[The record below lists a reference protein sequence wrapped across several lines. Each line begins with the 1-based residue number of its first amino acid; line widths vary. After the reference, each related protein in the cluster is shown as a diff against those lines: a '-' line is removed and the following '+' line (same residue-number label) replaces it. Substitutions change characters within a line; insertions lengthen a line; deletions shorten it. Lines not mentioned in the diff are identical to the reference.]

1 MKFRIRLANQIVGL
15 FILLAIVGLVAA
27 LIMLGLNQRW
37 FSEKHLLISRFKSG
51 SALRVGMAVTLR
63 GFEIGKVGKKAL
75 DPEKLEV
82 KIEFQIYD
90 EFYDQVVLE
99 NSVIE
104 LSVNP
109 LGGSALLF
117 HPGKIQGAPRP
128 PLKEG
133 SFIHSLDFDEGK
145 ELVRKGLVDKSGG
158 DDTISTLLSQ
168 IGPVLDN
175 VNEALYNAKQ
185 LILTVEEGIKG
196 DRSTQLGVML
206 YNVNSIMD
214 SIDEII
220 SGRDTGPIGTSLSNV
235 SKTTETLDE
244 SINSITKSIDE
255 TMREV
260 SALVKDL
267 EETFY
272 RDIKKITANL
282 EEMTSDP
289 DGLVTRLIDPKGS
302 IATLLDDNNELYNN
316 IIKTVENVNAIVDD
330 LEKFTEFLTSTTP
343 QIAGILEEGRS
354 ALAEGKDVIE
364 ALKNNPLLRGGV
376 EEEKKQPT
384 TFSGFRDEEF

>member
-206 YNVNSIMD
+206 YNVNSLMD
-214 SIDEII
+214 SIDDIF
-220 SGRDTGPIGTSLSNV
+220 SGRDTGPIGTSLANV

-302 IATLLDDNNELYNN
+302 IATFLDDNNELYNN

>member
-185 LILTVEEGIKG
+185 LILTVEEGIRG

>member
-185 LILTVEEGIKG
+185 LILTVEEGIRG

-302 IATLLDDNNELYNN
+302 IATFLDDNNELYNN

>member
-15 FILLAIVGLVAA
+15 FILLAIVGLVTA

-51 SALRVGMAVTLR
+51 SSLRVGMAVTLR
-63 GFEIGKVGKKAL
+63 GFEIGKVEKKEL
-75 DPEKLEV
+75 DSEKLEV

-90 EFYDQVVLE
+90 EFYDHVVLE
-99 NSVIE
+99 NSIIE

-117 HPGKIQGAPRP
+117 HPGKVQSPSRP
-128 PLKEG
+128 PLEEG
-133 SFIHSLDFDEGK
+133 SFIYSLDFDEGK

-168 IGPVLDN
+168 IGPVLNN

-185 LILTVEEGIKG
+185 LILTVEEGIRG
-196 DRSTQLGVML
+196 DKSTQLGEML
-206 YNVNSIMD
+206 YNVNSLMD
-214 SIDEII
+214 SIDDILA
-220 SGRDTGPIGTSLSNV
+220 GRDTGPIGTSLVNV

-244 SINSITKSIDE
+244 SVNSITKSIDK
-255 TMREV
+255 TMQEV
-260 SALVKDL
+260 STLVKDL
-267 EETFY
+267 EETFS
-272 RDIKKITANL
+272 RDIMKITANF

-316 IIKTVENVNAIVDD
+316 IIETVENVNAIVAD
-330 LEKFTEFLTSTTP
+330 LEKFTEFLTNTTP
-343 QIAGILEEGRS
+343 QIVGILEEGRS

-376 EEEKKQPT
+376 EEERKQPT